1 MSLFLEIQGLLG
13 DEVCQWLRSQF
24 AGRTIR
30 IPESIHPGHPLAPLG
45 QRAEEL
51 SYFYGGSFV
60 WIPKGRFE
68 IVSLRDSCLYRDAE
82 KGESVD
88 ALALK
93 YSMSRRNVFKRLQYK
108 RAEKICNSK
117 NSKMEKSS
125 DLGLSSLAQK
135 NA

>member
-13 DEVCQWLRSQF
+13 EEVCRWLRSQF

-30 IPESIHPGHPLAPLG
+30 IPESMHPGHPLAPLG
-45 QRAEEL
+45 RQAEEL

-68 IVSLRDSCLYRDAE
+68 LVSLRDSGLYLDAE
-82 KGESVD
+82 KGKSID
-88 ALALK
+88 DLALK
-93 YSMSRRNVFKRLQYK
+93 YSMSRRNVFKRLKNK
-108 RAEKICNSK
+108 RATICNSK

-125 DLGLSSLAQK
+125 DLGLSDLAQK
-135 NA
+135 SA